1 MTGSTSTPRCKEID
15 YPIEFSRS
23 QPPHRLNHVAPERDQ
38 LPMNRDITGLRYQ
51 PGQPVSV
58 VLCCHNKAAGLPQV
72 ITALARGIVRPDLVV
87 LSDDQSK
94 DGSIELFLKLCEQ
107 YRLSSKVVAHSDTQ
121 VSFRL
126 NTLRNDGV
134 AACPDGLVL
143 ILDADLVLARTGL
156 QRHQEL
162 HCEYSS
168 PIISTGPRLE
178 YARSDGTGP
187 VSFLWGFEGVGH
199 ISSPAVGAFPQ
210 LPSWQV
216 TSGSLCALTKRAV
229 EDVGWFDTQYDGNYG
244 FDDVD
249 FTYRAK
255 LAGYRFVGDWE
266 AHALHIPH
274 PATLDRDNSA
284 NRQKFIQKYGFDL
297 VYPEAIVRMCR
308 KAWNEHYSDLAGVP
322 SPIEPANPKP
332 R

>member
-1 MTGSTSTPRCKEID
+1 
-15 YPIEFSRS
+15 
-23 QPPHRLNHVAPERDQ
+23 
-38 LPMNRDITGLRYQ
+38 MNRDITGLRYQ

-107 YRLSSKVVAHSDTQ
+107 YRLPSKVVAHSDTQ

-162 HCEYSS
+162 HCEYNS

-178 YARSDGTGP
+178 YARAMGLDLSTSCGASKVSGTFPRRPPGRFRNCRAGRSLQDRCASPSRRLKMWAGSTRDTMATTALMMSTSHTEPSLQATVSWGTGRRTP
-187 VSFLWGFEGVGH
+187 FIFLTLRHLVETTAPTDRNSFRSMVL
-199 ISSPAVGAFPQ
+199 
-210 LPSWQV
+210 
-216 TSGSLCALTKRAV
+216 TS
-229 EDVGWFDTQYDGNYG
+229 F
-244 FDDVD
+244 
-249 FTYRAK
+249 
-255 LAGYRFVGDWE
+255 
-266 AHALHIPH
+266 IP
-274 PATLDRDNSA
+274 
-284 NRQKFIQKYGFDL
+284 RQ
-297 VYPEAIVRMCR
+297 
-308 KAWNEHYSDLAGVP
+308 
-322 SPIEPANPKP
+322 
-332 R
+332 

>member
-1 MTGSTSTPRCKEID
+1 
-15 YPIEFSRS
+15 
-23 QPPHRLNHVAPERDQ
+23 
-38 LPMNRDITGLRYQ
+38 MNRDVRGLLYQ

-87 LSDDQSK
+87 LSDDRSE
-94 DGSIELFLKLCEQ
+94 DGSIECFLQLCEQ
-107 YRLSSKVVAHSDTQ
+107 WSLPCRVVAHPDTQ
-121 VSFRL
+121 VPFRL

-134 AACPDGLVL
+134 AACPDGLVV

-162 HCEYSS
+162 HCEAGS

-187 VSFLWGFEGVGH
+187 VHFLWGFEGVGH
-199 ISSPAVGAFPQ
+199 ISSPAIGSFPQ
-210 LPSWQV
+210 LPNWQV
-216 TSGSLCALTKRAV
+216 TSGSLCALTRRAV
-229 EDVGWFDTQYDGNYG
+229 EDVGWFDTRYDGNYG

-249 FTYRAK
+249 FTYRAER
-255 LAGYRFVGDWE
+255 AGYRFVGDWE

-274 PATLDRDNSA
+274 PATLGRDNSV
-284 NRQKFIQKYGFDL
+284 NRQKFIQKHGFDL
-297 VYPEAIVRMCR
+297 VYPEAIVGMCR

-322 SPIEPANPKP
+322 VEPTSPAARKY
-332 R
+332 